1 MKYTEIDGK
10 RLEVRTCEECPF
22 GGIDEG
28 WSDYCGYPGVGR
40 IVITLDGIIPEEC
53 PLREVRE

>member
-1 MKYTEIDGK
+1 MRYTEIDGK
-10 RLEVRTCEECPF
+10 WFEIKTCEECPF
-22 GGIDEG
+22 GEIDDG
-28 WSDYCGYPGVGR
+28 WSSYCGYPGVGS